1 LTITRVHVTV
11 NASNAEAVAD
21 TMWMAGAAGIEELE
35 ANHASGPI
43 VLIGAFADPLAA
55 QAIAE
60 RWSGNLECVDDAS
73 GLDEWRRY
81 ATRVSAGKWTVV
93 PAWLVVPADHDNPA
107 CIAIDPGRTFGS
119 GSHVSTQLLLEQ
131 IDEIVG
137 PGDSVIDLGCGSGV
151 LSIAAARSGAS
162 TVVPVDIDPNSAEV
176 TESNVE
182 LNSVSHIVGPVVA
195 AVPQGLT
202 ADVVIANMLARDIT
216 PLLATVNSALSIG
229 SKFATAGHLINQ
241 RDGIVSRCGQLS
253 VTSTG
258 FRGDWSVLT
267 FSKLATQP

>member
-1 LTITRVHVTV
+1 
-11 NASNAEAVAD
+11 
-21 TMWMAGAAGIEELE
+21 MWMAGAAGIEELE

>member
-1 LTITRVHVTV
+1 LTITRVHVTAD
-11 NASNAEAVAD
+11 ASNAELVAD

-35 ANHASGPI
+35 ANHAIGPI

-60 RWSGNLECVDDAS
+60 RWSGNLECVDDAA
-73 GLDEWRRY
+73 GLDEWRQH

-93 PAWLVVPADHDNPA
+93 PAWLADPADQNNPG
-107 CIAIDPGRTFGS
+107 CISIDPGRTFGS

-131 IDEIVG
+131 LDEIVG

-151 LSIAAARSGAS
+151 LSIAAALSGAT

-176 TESNVE
+176 TQSNAE

-195 AVPQGLT
+195 AVPQGLK

-216 PLLATVNSALSIG
+216 PLLPIVTSALSIG
-229 SKFATAGHLINQ
+229 SKFATAGHLMNQ
-241 RDGIVSRCGQLS
+241 RHGIVSRCGQLS
-253 VTSTG
+253 VTGTAL
-258 FRGDWSVLT
+258 RGDWSMLI
-267 FSKLATQP
+267 FAMLATQP